1 MSSVGEVA
9 GVQPTG
15 PRDEATRVHEERVA
29 FVLEMARALHAYG
42 TPAHRLEETLTLVA
56 DQLGLEG
63 QFFSTPTSIF
73 SSFGPLVTQ
82 RTHLLRVEPGAPD
95 LGRLGRVDEVMQ
107 EVIARRLSPA
117 EGVREI
123 QAIERA
129 PDRFAGPARVVA
141 YGLASGAAAIF
152 FGGNLRGWAVA
163 ALLGV
168 LVGLVERLAVRHR
181 AWNRVE
187 TPLAAFT
194 AGAVATL
201 LGITWGGFS
210 VSTAILSGLIVLLP
224 GMMLTTAMTELSTR
238 HLASGTARLTGA
250 FSVFLG
256 LGFGVALGTRL
267 IVAVLGPAP
276 LVATPDLPW
285 YWGWIAVVISSVS
298 YLALLKAEPRDF
310 PGIVLAGALALAGS
324 RAGSAFFGP
333 ELGVMLGAL
342 TVGLGANLYARF
354 AGRPATIPTVP
365 GVLILVPGS
374 VGFRSVADLLD
385 REVITGVETAFRMI
399 LMAVALAAG
408 LLLARVI
415 SPERRMR

>member
-1 MSSVGEVA
+1 MSSVGEVG

-15 PRDEATRVHEERVA
+15 PRDEVTRVHEERVA

-42 TPAHRLEETLTLVA
+42 TPAHRLEETLTRVA

-73 SSFGPLVTQ
+73 SSFGTLVTQ

-285 YWGWIAVVISSVS
+285 SWACALSATGSDFATGLDRSLVEAREGLAASGTAPQPAVQAAAPILV
-298 YLALLKAEPRDF
+298 AQA
-310 PGIVLAGALALAGS
+310 AGAALSG
-324 RAGSAFFGP
+324 
-333 ELGVMLGAL
+333 
-342 TVGLGANLYARF
+342 
-354 AGRPATIPTVP
+354 
-365 GVLILVPGS
+365 
-374 VGFRSVADLLD
+374 
-385 REVITGVETAFRMI
+385 
-399 LMAVALAAG
+399 
-408 LLLARVI
+408 
-415 SPERRMR
+415 